1 MHSARNLSM
10 PLTTARLAF
19 VYHLINRSLGRQQQ
33 PGKQPA
39 THGHSLFSA
48 ILIVGFMT
56 VGTIFA
62 ISLLQ
67 LLFAAVD

>member
-1 MHSARNLSM
+1 MHSARDRSM

-19 VYHLINRSLGRQQQ
+19 VYHLISRSLGRQQQ
-33 PGKQPA
+33 PDKQQ
-39 THGHSLFSA
+39 TTRGHSLFSA

-56 VGTIFA
+56 VGTIFV

>member
-1 MHSARNLSM
+1 MHNPQNASL

-19 VYHLINRSLGRQQQ
+19 VRHLISRSLGRQQK
-33 PGKQPA
+33 PDRQPA

-67 LLFAAVD
+67 LLFAAAN

>member
-19 VYHLINRSLGRQQQ
+19 VYHLISRSLGKLQQ
-33 PGKQPA
+33 PDKQQA
-39 THGHSLFSA
+39 THGHSLYSA

-56 VGTIFA
+56 VGTIFV

-67 LLFAAVD
+67 LLFAAVN